1 MRVMIDTNV
10 LLSAVI
16 FRSTNAAGVIADAGR
31 GDNTLLLSTFTI
43 DEARAV
49 VARKWPACVEA
60 LEQYLFA
67 LSFETIVTPL
77 TPKSGLFEI
86 RDPYDYPVLYSAII
100 GAADVFVTGDKDFDD
115 VAVTSPSIVTPGEY
129 LNIFARL

>member
-16 FRSTNAAGVIADAGR
+16 FKSGNSVGVIADAGLR
-31 GDNTLLLSTFTI
+31 DNVLLLSTYTI
-43 DEARAV
+43 DEARDV
-49 VARKWPACVEA
+49 VSRKWPSRVDV
-60 LEQYLFA
+60 LEQYLLT

-77 TPKSGLFEI
+77 TPKLDLFEI
-86 RDPYDYPVLYSAII
+86 RDPLDYPVLYSAII

-115 VAVTSPSIVTPGEY
+115 VTVSSPAIVTPSEY
-129 LNIFARL
+129 MSIFAH